1 MTTNRTRE
9 RALAKASMKVQVM
22 ALAQRF
28 PLFPPFGIR

>member
-1 MTTNRTRE
+1 MTTSRTRD
-9 RALAKASMKVQVM
+9 RALAKALMKVQVK